1 MSAIGRAT
9 GCSGPSAHDPKADV
23 YSAVGLAGYNRRE
36 RRDFGMS
43 TQRQV
48 ADELKAIIERVVA
61 GGDTSVEEVKAL
73 LDPDPHFTRPVA
85 EVWHVLFH
93 WAADA
98 DIRSKDAEYAAI
110 QREHLASAL
119 ADLNV

>member
-1 MSAIGRAT
+1 MAASHPRTRHSGWAT
-9 GCSGPSAHDPKADV
+9 NDPKADV
-23 YSAVGLAGYNRRE
+23 YSAVGRAGYNRRE

-110 QREHLASAL
+110 QRENLASAL
-119 ADLNV
+119 AGLNV